1 VLPPPRSRQRSA
13 ASADEY
19 ALSTKDYLTGLI
31 TAEEKYEKDF
41 RIPDTR
47 RLHSD
52 RRDRLRLCEKPG
64 RRFDGQDDD
73 ERQEKEQ
80 EETQTSP
87 FSHERDDSKRGDSEE
102 EIETAFFL

>member
-1 VLPPPRSRQRSA
+1 VLPPPGGRQRSA

-41 RIPDTR
+41 RIPDSG
-47 RLHSD
+47 RLHAG
-52 RRDRLRLCEKPG
+52 RDGLRSCANPCG
-64 RRFDGQDDD
+64 QADGQVDD

-80 EETQTSP
+80 EETQTSS
-87 FSHERDDSKRGDSEE
+87 FGRQRGDSERGSEE
-102 EIETAFFL
+102 EITQAFFL

>member
-1 VLPPPRSRQRSA
+1 LDLEYRDLNPLIKPPPIRQNRQVALAYVLRPPRGRQRSA

-19 ALSTKDYLTGLI
+19 ALSTEVYLTGLI

-47 RLHSD
+47 RFHSE

-64 RRFDGQDDD
+64 GRFDGKD
-73 ERQEKEQ
+73 
-80 EETQTSP
+80 
-87 FSHERDDSKRGDSEE
+87 GD
-102 EIETAFFL
+102 